1 YMKMIKNIIEYLI
14 AISVI
19 PAIVLTVIQ
28 VTELKDVRNVQ
39 FELLTEEEG
48 EYIITPGTFK
58 KLMENKKIK
67 KYDIESNYPLI
78 TQEEMDRATWQVG
91 DIKNEIYIDENG
103 EKRIRENV
111 GRITFDGSENWI
123 RQDTDN
129 PNVISVFVRTS
140 TIPNSANTVDMLKA
154 DKIFTTGIVG
164 RNNVSYV
171 NTINF
176 SSNGQYL
183 IIDVSRDIADTLAN
197 WKQYLQENHLTIY

>member
-67 KYDIESNYPLI
+67 NYDIESNYPLI
-78 TQEEMDRATWQVG
+78 TREEMDRATWQVG
-91 DIKNEIYIDENG
+91 DVKNEIYIDENG
-103 EKRIRENV
+103 EKRIRLKV
-111 GRITFDGSENWI
+111 GKITLDGSEEW
-123 RQDTDN
+123 
-129 PNVISVFVRTS
+129 RTL
-140 TIPNSANTVDMLKA
+140 PD
-154 DKIFTTGIVG
+154 
-164 RNNVSYV
+164 RNKEVKENY
-171 NTINF
+171 
-176 SSNGQYL
+176 YL
-183 IIDVSRDIADTLAN
+183 Y
-197 WKQYLQENHLTIY
+197 QP